1 MIIACIFLVSCQENQ
16 IKKCT
21 VSGRVIG
28 RNSTTIYLTNAIE
41 RPDNLITKISITDST
56 FSFELDANP
65 EQAYWLIFEDEFRS
79 TDGLHPI
86 IFFPDKKK
94 INLTLYDLK
103 RIDQNKIYGGK
114 LNQQFAAFS
123 AEMKE
128 MFDPKM
134 KPYNDSLK
142 LLKTMNNYYSEE
154 YKKLSKQSKK
164 TSCKDS
170 LVVIYRR
177 IDGLGDNAF
186 TEPVKSINRRIDS
199 ILKEKRTW
207 IYNYYEKNPTLVSYY
222 LLLDELSLGYNIG
235 PYYEKYSDLSRI
247 KDILKTLSDKFP
259 YHPYS
264 SRSKDLVAVYDKI
277 RVGGEFIDFTL
288 PDLDGDTITLSELIK
303 DKISLIDLWA
313 TWCAPC
319 ISTSRSMIP
328 VYNEFK
334 DSGFIVIGVA
344 NEFDNTDRLLKTLEK
359 EKFPWL
365 NLVELDSKHRIWDKY
380 GVKEAGGTFLVDK
393 DGKILAI
400 SPTVD
405 EVRSILSEKLN

>member
-1 MIIACIFLVSCQENQ
+1 
-16 IKKCT
+16 
-21 VSGRVIG
+21 
-28 RNSTTIYLTNAIE
+28 
-41 RPDNLITKISITDST
+41 
-56 FSFELDANP
+56 
-65 EQAYWLIFEDEFRS
+65 
-79 TDGLHPI
+79 LHPI

-164 TSCKDS
+164 TRCKDS